1 MAERV
6 NYPLIGIA
14 GAARSGKDTLCKA
27 LINEFKK
34 RQIEAKRIS
43 IAGDLI
49 KKDLYKVIKKNTN
62 ISTFTVNDREKQIIR
77 PMLVEYGRLMR
88 KITQGRYFI
97 EKLANNKQFNKN
109 TINIITDIR
118 YTEYPKDELYWIK
131 EEVNGFLIFMERNGV
146 LDAND
151 FEKQNNLTI
160 RTKAD
165 IKMYLP
171 NCRNEKELNDLM
183 DKEAKI
189 VINKYFNF
197 LTTYQQDTSLPLNR
211 F

>member
-1 MAERV
+1 MAECV

-27 LINEFKK
+27 LIKEFEK
-34 RQIEAKRIS
+34 RQIKANRIS

-49 KKDLYKVIKKNTN
+49 KMDLYKVIKENTN
-62 ISTFTVNDREKQIIR
+62 ISTFTINDEEKQTIR

-88 KITQGRYFI
+88 KITHGRYFI
-97 EKLANNKQFNKN
+97 EKLANNKRFNKDS
-109 TINIITDIR
+109 INIITDIR
-118 YTEYPKDELYWIK
+118 YAEYPKDELYWIK
-131 EEVNGFLIFMERNGV
+131 EEVNGFLIFMERNGIA
-146 LDAND
+146 DAND

-160 RTKAD
+160 RTKTD

-171 NCRNEKELNDLM
+171 NCKNEKELNDLM

-189 VINKYFNF
+189 VIDKY
-197 LTTYQQDTSLPLNR
+197 LTTYQQDISLLLNR